1 MRVCER
7 QQRSWNIVKWIIEKS
22 KVYLHHDGT
31 IFFTMKQQA
40 TIQHGLMFG
49 KHAIDATANFVEPML
64 EDNMGVVS
72 HMNLQMFCVHGIQAY
87 NL

>member
-1 MRVCER
+1 
-7 QQRSWNIVKWIIEKS
+7 
-22 KVYLHHDGT
+22 
-31 IFFTMKQQA
+31 MKQQA